1 MSITFSVAKA
11 QLTECSALAF
21 KYLSNTYGTNIR
33 IGIEAASP
41 LGLVGSL
48 NSFKRLLPLAR
59 SEMNNAMGD
68 VEYMA
73 YRELATKL
81 QAGIDV
87 YEANNMDT

>member
-1 MSITFSVAKA
+1 MSITFGCAKTM
-11 QLTECSALAF
+11 LTVSSALAF
-21 KYLSNTYGTNIR
+21 KYLRDTYGTTIR
-33 IGIEAASP
+33 IGIEPSSP
-41 LGLVGSL
+41 LSLVGSL